1 MSDNMWYQ
9 LPPDMTTWNTAV
21 IGNIAR
27 KLPEIT
33 NYISAVTWSRLDPAT
48 GDADGLIELLGGTCA
63 APVTIR
69 ANKMAPID
77 ILVTSA
83 NGDTKFYPLSPAFLQ
98 KIYADN
104 VLGKPV
110 SNLTDRDEDYIGP
123 SQRVRNIKTVDAVK
137 YASKEAVE
145 HIYNEM
151 TKSASVVDWMFTNM
165 PEVMLA
171 IHEKATA
178 PEEVEK
184 TAAPEMPDLLVAWK
198 DHDTYKCNGE
208 VITADVVN
216 ELFKFANATEEERI
230 NFMNGVPFVRDN
242 REKIAKL
249 VIPRQEDYIASEVVD
264 AMAGEGSGRIYSD
277 GEAMFTS
284 IQLKSGRMEAGILF
298 REGNDQIDERD
309 ITNNMR
315 SGYTSDKSS
324 IISDRDADA
333 RYAKYLF
340 VSNNGYALAPAF
352 VHTPT
357 VQVPVNYIFNNSE
370 PSEPA
375 LGMVGIV
382 LSKYGMKAF
391 GAITDIFDAGKYK
404 KVTVMNYLTNL
415 PYTFS
420 LGIDQTFFEVN
431 GDRLDPA
438 AAGEVNVPTV
448 SFTGVNGTL
457 ARDNEGNLVL
467 EGTTYSKINCP
478 YALMSKYAAS
488 YEDAVEVTEQ
498 ALKTGKCVFDAVES
512 DLSKTAARND
522 NQTDKTKVDNKKTRQ
537 GTDDQTQAEQAEDQA
552 AVTNPSLA
560 SVSPEMA
567 MSIDLANDTNMGF
580 GIPTAGRIRTVKP
593 VTSTDLENVVQV
605 NSPQVMDAYL
615 VGNLANGSAT
625 SESLM
630 KASDSIVDALSQL
643 SQLLFLVRQEKYD
656 FLSENDI
663 QAAMNKLTD
672 VASAIGVG
680 NVPGE
685 I

>member
-264 AMAGEGSGRIYSD
+264 AM
-277 GEAMFTS
+277 
-284 IQLKSGRMEAGILF
+284 
-298 REGNDQIDERD
+298 
-309 ITNNMR
+309 
-315 SGYTSDKSS
+315 
-324 IISDRDADA
+324 
-333 RYAKYLF
+333 
-340 VSNNGYALAPAF
+340 
-352 VHTPT
+352 
-357 VQVPVNYIFNNSE
+357 
-370 PSEPA
+370 
-375 LGMVGIV
+375 
-382 LSKYGMKAF
+382 
-391 GAITDIFDAGKYK
+391 
-404 KVTVMNYLTNL
+404 
-415 PYTFS
+415 
-420 LGIDQTFFEVN
+420 
-431 GDRLDPA
+431 
-438 AAGEVNVPTV
+438 
-448 SFTGVNGTL
+448 
-457 ARDNEGNLVL
+457 
-467 EGTTYSKINCP
+467 
-478 YALMSKYAAS
+478 
-488 YEDAVEVTEQ
+488 
-498 ALKTGKCVFDAVES
+498 
-512 DLSKTAARND
+512 
-522 NQTDKTKVDNKKTRQ
+522 
-537 GTDDQTQAEQAEDQA
+537 
-552 AVTNPSLA
+552 
-560 SVSPEMA
+560 
-567 MSIDLANDTNMGF
+567 
-580 GIPTAGRIRTVKP
+580 
-593 VTSTDLENVVQV
+593 
-605 NSPQVMDAYL
+605 
-615 VGNLANGSAT
+615 
-625 SESLM
+625 
-630 KASDSIVDALSQL
+630 
-643 SQLLFLVRQEKYD
+643 
-656 FLSENDI
+656 
-663 QAAMNKLTD
+663 
-672 VASAIGVG
+672 
-680 NVPGE
+680 
-685 I
+685 

>member
-9 LPPDMTTWNTAV
+9 LPPDMATWNTAV
-21 IGNIAR
+21 IGNVAR

-63 APVTIR
+63 APVIIR

-83 NGDTKFYPLSPAFLQ
+83 NGDTKFYPLSAAFLQ

-110 SNLTDRDEDYIGP
+110 SNLTDRDEDYVGP

-145 HIYNEM
+145 HIYNELI
-151 TKSASVVDWMFTNM
+151 KSASVVNWMFTQM
-165 PEVMLA
+165 PEAMIAL
-171 IHEKATA
+171 HDRATN
-178 PEEVEK
+178 PDVEK
-184 TAAPEMPDLLVAWK
+184 TASPEMPDLLVAWK

-216 ELFKFANATEEERI
+216 ELFKVANATEEERT

-249 VIPRQEDYIASEVVD
+249 VVPRQEDFIASEVAD
-264 AMAGEGSGRIYSD
+264 AMGRDSSGSLSSD

-284 IQLKSGRMEAGILF
+284 IQLKSGKMEAGILF
-298 REGNDQIDERD
+298 RNGNDQIDERD
-309 ITNNMR
+309 ITRSMR
-315 SGYTSDKSS
+315 SGYTSDNSS
-324 IISDRDADA
+324 IISDYDASG

-340 VSNNGYALAPAF
+340 VSNNGYALAPSF

-357 VQVPVNYIFNNSE
+357 VTVPINYIFNNSE

-375 LGMVGIV
+375 LGMVGMV
-382 LSKYGMKAF
+382 LSKYSMYAF
-391 GAITDIFDAGKYK
+391 GAVTDIFDAGKYK
-404 KVTVMNYLTNL
+404 KVTVMNYLTDK
-415 PYTFS
+415 PYTFN
-420 LGIDQTFFEVN
+420 LGVDSTFFEVN

-438 AAGEVNVPTV
+438 ATGMEVPTV
-448 SFTGVNGTL
+448 SFTGINGTL

-488 YEDAVEVTEQ
+488 YEDAVEVTER
-498 ALKTGKCVFDAVES
+498 ALKTGKCVFDAVEMVPIA
-512 DLSKTAARND
+512 KIAARND
-522 NQTDKTKVDNKKTRQ
+522 NQADKTKVDNKKTRQ
-537 GTDDQTQAEQAEDQA
+537 GTDDQTQAEDAADQA

-580 GIPTAGRIRTVKP
+580 GIPTAGRVRTVTP
-593 VTSTDLENVVQV
+593 VTSTDLENVVQI
-605 NSPQVMDAYL
+605 NSPEVMDAYL

-625 SESLM
+625 SETLM

-656 FLSENDI
+656 FLSEADV

-680 NVPGE
+680 TIPGN